1 MDCSPSEKRLFIEK
15 DHHGLS
21 ILRQTELL
29 GIARST
35 AYYVPTIHPEDHT
48 FMRRI
53 DEIYTRCPFYGSRR
67 IAAMLQRQGFE
78 IGRDR
83 VCSLMKKMGIA
94 AIFPKPNTSKKHPEH
109 RIYPYLLQDTK
120 ICRPNHVW
128 GSDITYIRL
137 AAGFMYLVA
146 IIDWFSRFVLSFRLS
161 NTLED
166 SFCIEALEESL
177 ATASPEIHNSDQGSQ
192 FTGNGFISVL
202 EHKNIRISMDGR
214 GRALDN
220 VFTERL
226 WRSLKYEEVYLKH
239 YENPMEAYTGIEEYF
254 HLYNFERPHQSLD
267 YKTPAEI
274 YFG

>member
-1 MDCSPSEKRLFIEK
+1 
-15 DHHGLS
+15 
-21 ILRQTELL
+21 
-29 GIARST
+29 
-35 AYYVPTIHPEDHT
+35 
-48 FMRRI
+48 MR
-53 DEIYTRCPFYGSRR
+53 
-67 IAAMLQRQGFE
+67 
-78 IGRDR
+78 
-83 VCSLMKKMGIA
+83 KMGIM

-109 RIYPYLLQDTK
+109 KIYPYLLRDAE

-166 SFCIEALEESL
+166 SFCVEALEESL
-177 ATASPEIHNSDQGSQ
+177 VTASPEIHNSDQGSQ
-192 FTGNGFISVL
+192 FTGNSFISVL
-202 EHKNIRISMDGR
+202 ERQNIQISMDGR

-226 WRSLKYEEVYLKH
+226 WRSLKYEEVYLKR
-239 YENPMEAYTGIEEYF
+239 YETPAEAYAGIKEYF
-254 HLYNFERPHQSLD
+254 HLYNYERPHQSLN